1 MTFAEYNTDDNF
13 KDKSTADELVK
24 IGFDE
29 GKTREEIETS
39 LSPLWKEDKKGNVK
53 KALDKYYKTETP
65 KAEEEKPTEEKVLEK
80 VVTETAPQTEEEKKT
95 PLDKGTKDYLEKN
108 NAIADT
114 QEDNEYERQKK
125 NLFSKWDLRN
135 KNIDEMSQSMRRI
148 DDHMVDQLP
157 TFMFKRYQNGEFG
170 DPKSS
175 DAKLRLAHF
184 MINGVGTALQNASA
198 AIKGGQMQ
206 ESDIQKYNR
215 TNLEEGLANR
225 WNKYK
230 QDTQAA
236 IDVAKQG
243 GMSEEA
249 LTDSIATI
257 SSNNRLQSAFNQ
269 MNERQKVFALQ
280 VLGEIGNKMGNMN
293 DAEFANTLMGMS
305 AMGDSLDYKEA
316 AGMLIYR
323 FMKDPEKRDAALKDL
338 GLLGGK
344 NALAGFGLGLGG
356 GGSDGEET
364 TTGVTL
370 EDGTT
375 IDPGKV
381 MSKKELGEV
390 QTAAN
395 NLSQKYFD
403 GEITEEQF
411 RKDYAKLEDVMKQ
424 HGVRSLVSGG
434 ILSADEVINKNN
446 VNRLND
452 INDKLNALNAQAKA
466 GTIKPADY
474 EKQFNE
480 LKESASKWGANEKQL
495 KAFEKSKIS
504 SEKIIK
510 AAEKKKK

>member
-13 KDKSTADELVK
+13 DKKESSLEELVK
-24 IGFDE
+24 LGLAE
-29 GKTREEIETS
+29 GKTSDEIKSS
-39 LSPLWKEDKKGNVK
+39 LSPKWQKSKKIGEFDSYINK
-53 KALDKYYKTETP
+53 FSAP
-65 KAEEEKPTEEKVLEK
+65 KVEEEKPTEEKVLEK
-80 VVTETAPQTEEEKKT
+80 VVTETAPQTETK
-95 PLDKGTKDYLEKN
+95 LDKQTQDYMNKN
-108 NAIADT
+108 DAIADT
-114 QEDNEYERQKK
+114 QEDNEYERQRKE
-125 NLFSKWDLRN
+125 LFSRWDARN

-280 VLGEIGNKMGNMN
+280 VIGEIGNKMGNMN
-293 DAEFANTLMGMS
+293 DTEFANTLMGMS

-344 NALAGFGLGLGG
+344 TAMAGFGLGLGG

-370 EDGTT
+370 EDGTVV
-375 IDPGKV
+375 DPGKV

-424 HGVRSLVSGG
+424 HGVRNLVSGG
-434 ILSADEVINKNN
+434 ILSANEVINKNN

-452 INDKLNALNAQAKA
+452 INDKLNALNTQAKA

>member
-13 KDKSTADELVK
+13 DKKESSLEELVK
-24 IGFDE
+24 LGLAE
-29 GKTREEIETS
+29 GKTSDEIKSS
-39 LSPLWKEDKKGNVK
+39 LSPKWQKSKKIGEFDSYINK
-53 KALDKYYKTETP
+53 FSAP
-65 KAEEEKPTEEKVLEK
+65 KVEEEKPTEEKVLEK

-114 QEDNEYERQKK
+114 QEDNEYERQRKE
-125 NLFSKWDLRN
+125 LFSRWDARN

-280 VLGEIGNKMGNMN
+280 VIGEIGNKMGNMN
-293 DAEFANTLMGMS
+293 DTEFANTLMGMS

-344 NALAGFGLGLGG
+344 TAMAGFGLGLGG

-370 EDGTT
+370 EDGTVV
-375 IDPGKV
+375 DPGKA
-381 MSKKELGEV
+381 MSKKELEEV

-424 HGVRSLVSGG
+424 HGVRNLVSGG
-434 ILSADEVINKNN
+434 ILSANEVINKNN

-452 INDKLNALNAQAKA
+452 INDKLNSLNAQAKA
-466 GTIKPADY
+466 GIIKPADY

>member
-13 KDKSTADELVK
+13 DKKESSLEELVK
-24 IGFDE
+24 LGLAE
-29 GKTREEIETS
+29 GKTSDEIKSS
-39 LSPLWKEDKKGNVK
+39 LSPKWQKSKKIGEFDSYINK
-53 KALDKYYKTETP
+53 FSAP
-65 KAEEEKPTEEKVLEK
+65 KDEEEKPTEEKVLEK
-80 VVTETAPQTEEEKKT
+80 VVTETAPQTETK
-95 PLDKGTKDYLEKN
+95 LDKQTQDYMNKN
-108 NAIADT
+108 DAIADT
-114 QEDNEYERQKK
+114 QEDNEYERQRKE
-125 NLFSKWDLRN
+125 LFSRWDARN

-293 DAEFANTLMGMS
+293 DTEFANTLMGMS

-344 NALAGFGLGLGG
+344 TAMAGFGLGLGS

-375 IDPGKV
+375 IDPGKA

-424 HGVRSLVSGG
+424 HGFMSLVSNGG
-434 ILSADEVINKNN
+434 IRSADEVINKNN

-452 INDKLNALNAQAKA
+452 INDKLNALNVQAKA

>member
-13 KDKSTADELVK
+13 KGKSTADELVK

-80 VVTETAPQTEEEKKT
+80 VVTETAPQTETK
-95 PLDKGTKDYLEKN
+95 LDKQTQDYMNKN
-108 NAIADT
+108 DAIADT
-114 QEDNEYERQKK
+114 QEDNEYERQRKE
-125 NLFSKWDLRN
+125 LFSRWDARN

-249 LTDSIATI
+249 ITDSIATI

-269 MNERQKVFALQ
+269 MNERQKVFALK

-293 DAEFANTLMGMS
+293 DTEFANTLMGMS

-323 FMKDPEKRDAALKDL
+323 FMKDPEKRDAALSEM

-344 NALAGFGLGLGG
+344 NAMAGLGLGLGG

-370 EDGTT
+370 EDGTVV
-375 IDPGKV
+375 DPGKV
-381 MSKKELGEV
+381 MSKKELEEV

-395 NLSQKYFD
+395 NLSQKYFN
-403 GEITEEQF
+403 GEFTEEQF

-424 HGVRSLVSGG
+424 HGVRNLVSGG

-452 INDKLNALNAQAKA
+452 INDKLNSLNAQAKA